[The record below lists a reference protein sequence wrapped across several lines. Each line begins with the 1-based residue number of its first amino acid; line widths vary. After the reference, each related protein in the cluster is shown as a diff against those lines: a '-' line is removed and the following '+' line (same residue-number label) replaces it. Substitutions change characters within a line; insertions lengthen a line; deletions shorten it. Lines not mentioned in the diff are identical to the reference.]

1 MLPQVALPLPRRS
14 LAGQPFLGALPRGA
28 DWAPPSAADELE
40 PRFFMN
46 GNGGGESDAELMV
59 RPSLWISRRCVL
71 VLTHALSIRF
81 PQDDPGAELTWF
93 SAGLRVGM
101 GVGLGV
107 CLGVGLGA
115 GILISSY
122 QRATRRLGA
131 LKDGLMFK

>member
-1 MLPQVALPLPRRS
+1 MPQVALPLPRRS

-28 DWAPPSAADELE
+28 DWAPPSASDEPEL
-40 PRFFMN
+40 RFF
-46 GNGGGESDAELMV
+46 NGGGESDAELM
-59 RPSLWISRRCVL
+59 
-71 VLTHALSIRF
+71 
-81 PQDDPGAELTWF
+81 DDPGAELTWF

-122 QRATRRLGA
+122 KRATSRLGA

>member
-1 MLPQVALPLPRRS
+1 VALPLPRRS
-14 LAGQPFLGALPRGA
+14 ITGQPFLGALPRGA
-28 DWAPPSAADELE
+28 DWAPPSAPDEHEL
-40 PRFFMN
+40 RFFSS
-46 GNGGGESDAELMV
+46 GGGESDAEL
-59 RPSLWISRRCVL
+59 L
-71 VLTHALSIRF
+71 
-81 PQDDPGAELTWF
+81 DDPGAELTWF

-131 LKDGLMFK
+131 LKDGMFK